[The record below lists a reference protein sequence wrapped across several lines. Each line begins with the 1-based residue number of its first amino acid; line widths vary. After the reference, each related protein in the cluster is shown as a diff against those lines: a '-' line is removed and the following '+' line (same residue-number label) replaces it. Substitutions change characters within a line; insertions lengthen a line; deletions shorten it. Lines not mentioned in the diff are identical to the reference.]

1 VAGKAIRPAERREAA
16 ASIHRASA
24 SASIGRVA
32 ELRTEVEI
40 TSGGLLA
47 VGALVSA
54 ILLSTAVIVRTA
66 VGGRRARRLREE
78 PTSG

>member
-1 VAGKAIRPAERREAA
+1 VAGKAVRLAERREHAPA
-16 ASIHRASA
+16 IHRASA
-24 SASIGRVA
+24 SASIGRIA

-66 VGGRRARRLREE
+66 VGGRRGRRAREE
-78 PTSG
+78 AASA